1 MKKMKR
7 THLFALMVGLSFAL
21 MLASDLPGVMLL
33 GRVLILFST
42 LFHELGHGLTAILV
56 GGHFDKVT
64 IAWDASGET
73 LARIPQSAWRAALIS
88 AGGLLGPSIAAAGL
102 FWSARGSDRRLK
114 IATVILG
121 LFLCVIGLL
130 AARSVWALVF
140 TIGLGPA
147 LLFASRRWNRQA
159 LETAIVFI
167 AVQLGISVF
176 TRADYLFTK
185 SAGPG
190 RLSDVQQIAEQLW
203 LPYWFWGIICGGLS
217 LAVLVWGFRC
227 YTREH

>member
-1 MKKMKR
+1 MKKLKR
-7 THLFALMVGLSFAL
+7 SHLFALMVSLSLGLMF
-21 MLASDLPGVMLL
+21 ASDIPGVMLL

-73 LARIPQSAWRAALIS
+73 LSRIPSSAWRTALIS

-102 FWSARGSDRRLK
+102 FWSARGTDRRLK
-114 IATVILG
+114 VATVVLGVSLCLIG
-121 LFLCVIGLL
+121 LFT
-130 AARSVWALVF
+130 ARSVWALVF
-140 TIGLGPA
+140 TIGLGPL
-147 LLFASRRWNRQA
+147 LLFASRKWSRQA
-159 LETAIVFI
+159 LETAVVFI

-203 LPYWFWGIICGGLS
+203 LPYWFWGLLCGALS
-217 LAVLVWGFRC
+217 VVVLIWGFRC
-227 YTREH
+227 YTRES